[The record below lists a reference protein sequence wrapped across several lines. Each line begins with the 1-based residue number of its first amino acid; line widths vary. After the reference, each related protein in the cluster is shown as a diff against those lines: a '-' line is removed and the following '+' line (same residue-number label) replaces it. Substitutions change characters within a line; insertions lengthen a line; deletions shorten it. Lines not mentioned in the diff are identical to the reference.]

1 MWTLTFYAMLAE
13 EGYAT
18 RDGVL
23 PYGNSVRHRLNSMPE
38 GAEAEPDAYNLK
50 AVAAEPMMPTFS
62 KN

>member
-1 MWTLTFYAMLAE
+1 MLAE

-50 AVAAEPMMPTFS
+50 AVAAEPMKPTFS
-62 KN
+62 KH